1 MKNLKLA
8 LLAAFAGL
16 VTAASAQPVDAS
28 GSDTPASDHSP
39 HTQAVKTTG
48 WNRIFYSYNPSK
60 IAYDASNTTDDD
72 LKGISVGYLRGF
84 SLTRKAPLYMEM
96 GAAFQYR
103 FTESYA
109 GSSDTTYDE
118 ELGYASVSYSARV
131 HMMSVNVP
139 INLLYRFNINDQLS
153 ISPYFG
159 LDFRYNVACKIKV
172 KMRNFYGEYGEYE
185 RVNASKSF
193 SLFDKEFM
201 DQMGVEPFNRFQPGF
216 HAGIGLDYRM
226 LHLAVDLGK
235 DFDEL
240 SPTGKGKIKTTSIIV
255 GINF

>member
-1 MKNLKLA
+1 MKKLKLS
-8 LLAAFAGL
+8 LLAAFVGL
-16 VTAASAQPVDAS
+16 TTAASAQTADTS
-28 GSDTPASDHSP
+28 GNNAPAADSQVEHR
-39 HTQAVKTTG
+39 AVRTTG
-48 WNRIFYSYNPSK
+48 WSRIFYSYTPSK
-60 IAYDASNTTDDD
+60 IAYDAPDVTDDN

-84 SLTRKAPLYMEM
+84 SLTHKVPLYMEV

-103 FTESYA
+103 FTDSYA

-118 ELGYASVSYSARV
+118 EQGYTSVSYSARV

-139 INLLYRFNINDQLS
+139 INLLYRFNINDRLS

-159 LDFRYNVACKIKV
+159 LDFRYNVACKIRV
-172 KMRNFYGEYGEYE
+172 KMRKSYGEYGEYE
-185 RVNASKSF
+185 RAKATKSF

-201 DQMGVEPFNRFQPGF
+201 GQMGVEPFNRFQPGF
-216 HAGIGLDYRM
+216 HGGISLDYRM

-240 SPTGKGKIKTTSIIV
+240 SPTGKGKIRTTSITV
-255 GINF
+255 GYNF